1 MLIRLCLIQSA
12 LSVDDLVLA
21 KKPPRVYAHYASH
34 DSGRYLLLFP
44 SERCHVDLD
53 CSNPRSWSGRHV
65 KRVPC
70 AQHAVVH
77 NEAIDRLTSWIS
89 IVVQALADGVGRS
102 INREAVESPALAHR
116 KIADDPPSFRN
127 RIESAHHEGPQYHR
141 RPLVDLESDLYRPRS
156 QRLYD
161 GIDGHSWIPPPAI
174 KDYQPSPVVWK
185 LIPVQTMFDR
195 ERKVEVTSCPRRG
208 GRDDG
213 FRELGVRESLVSL
226 EDETHD
232 LEVPALTFDV
242 LRANIRHPEKCCEEP
257 QCGIDPEAN
266 PGTAHSFS
274 ARAPG
279 GCPGG
284 SSRA

>member
-1 MLIRLCLIQSA
+1 M
-12 LSVDDLVLA
+12 
-21 KKPPRVYAHYASH
+21 
-34 DSGRYLLLFP
+34 
-44 SERCHVDLD
+44 
-53 CSNPRSWSGRHV
+53 
-65 KRVPC
+65 
-70 AQHAVVH
+70 
-77 NEAIDRLTSWIS
+77 
-89 IVVQALADGVGRS
+89 QALADGVGRS
-102 INREAVESPALAHR
+102 INSEAVESPALAHR
-116 KIADDPPSFRN
+116 KIADDPRFFRN

-141 RPLVDLESDLYRPRS
+141 RPLVNPEPDLYRPGS
-156 QRLYD
+156 QSLDD
-161 GIDGHSWIPPPAI
+161 GIDGHSWIPPTAI
-174 KDYQPSPVVWK
+174 KDYQPSPVVWE

-226 EDETHD
+226 EDETHH
-232 LEVPALTFDV
+232 LEVAALAFDV
-242 LRANIRHPEKCCEEP
+242 LRANVRHPEKRCEEP